1 MRGSVM
7 WRGVNIL
14 HNTGGSAALVASG
27 SVCVSLRH
35 TAIRVEPRHQ
45 PNTRRRRIM
54 SASQATP
61 SIQICRIM
69 RPDDANI
76 VGNVHGGTILK
87 MIEEAGCIIGTRHCN
102 TQTRDRCVAAL
113 ARVERTDFLHPMFIG
128 DVAHVSAEITY
139 TSKHSVEV
147 QVTVLSE
154 NIVTGG
160 KKVTNKATLWYVPLS
175 LQNVDKIIEV
185 PPIQYSSAEQE
196 ESSKKRYEAQ
206 KLERLET
213 IERNGDVITPVS
225 LPEPYTVGFSQ
236 SSLIHLIGPSDC
248 TLHGFVHGGVTMKL
262 MDEVAGIVAARHCK
276 TNIVTA
282 SVDAINFHRKI
293 KKGCVITVSGRMTF
307 TSNKSMEIEVFVDA
321 DSLVEAEKGKYRSV
335 TAFFTYISLDKD
347 NKPLAVPP
355 LKLDGEEEQERFE
368 EGKARYLQNK
378 AKRLADQ
385 ERPQ

>member
-1 MRGSVM
+1 M
-7 WRGVNIL
+7 
-14 HNTGGSAALVASG
+14 
-27 SVCVSLRH
+27 SLS
-35 TAIRVEPRHQ
+35 
-45 PNTRRRRIM
+45 N
-54 SASQATP
+54 SQASP

-102 TQTRDRCVAAL
+102 TQKGDRCVAAL
-113 ARVERTDFLHPMFIG
+113 ARVERTDFLYPMFIG
-128 DVAHVSAEITY
+128 EVAHVSAEITY

-154 NIVTGG
+154 NIVTGA

-175 LQNVDKIIEV
+175 LQNVDKTIEV
-185 PPIQYSSAEQE
+185 PPIEYSRPEQE
-196 ESSKKRYEAQ
+196 DLGQKRYEAQ

-213 IERNGDVITPVS
+213 KERNGEVITHVS
-225 LPEPYTVGFSQ
+225 LSEPYTVGFSQ

-248 TLHGFVHGGVTMKL
+248 TLLGFVHGGVTMKL

-321 DSLVEAEKGKYRSV
+321 DPLVEADKGKYRAV

-347 NKPLAVPP
+347 NKPLPVPP
-355 LKLDGEEEQERFE
+355 LKLNDEEEQKRFE

-378 AKRLADQ
+378 AKRLADK
-385 ERPQ
+385 ERQP

>member
-1 MRGSVM
+1 
-7 WRGVNIL
+7 
-14 HNTGGSAALVASG
+14 
-27 SVCVSLRH
+27 
-35 TAIRVEPRHQ
+35 
-45 PNTRRRRIM
+45 M
-54 SASQATP
+54 SST
-61 SIQICRIM
+61 SRIM

-102 TQTRDRCVAAL
+102 TQSGDRCLAAL

-128 DVAHVSAEITY
+128 EVAHVSAEITY

-147 QVTVLSE
+147 QVNVLAE
-154 NIVTGG
+154 NIVTGA

-185 PPIQYSSAEQE
+185 PPIEYSSPERE
-196 ESSKKRYEAQ
+196 EAGKKRYEAQ
-206 KLERLET
+206 KLERLEDKV
-213 IERNGDVITPVS
+213 RNGEIIMSVS
-225 LPEPYTVGFSQ
+225 LPEPYTVVCSQ
-236 SSLIHLIGPSDC
+236 SSLIHLVGPSDC

-307 TSNKSMEIEVFVDA
+307 TSNKSMEI
-321 DSLVEAEKGKYRSV
+321 
-335 TAFFTYISLDKD
+335 
-347 NKPLAVPP
+347 
-355 LKLDGEEEQERFE
+355 
-368 EGKARYLQNK
+368 
-378 AKRLADQ
+378 
-385 ERPQ
+385 